1 MDNISYSY
9 ICNQLRHVADG
20 VTDIA
25 NNNGYDFSDNA
36 TEGVAFSKGN
46 TDTYEYTYDNNGNM
60 IADDNKGITVTYNYH
75 NLPTIVDFGS
85 GNKIHWYYDAGG
97 SKLRKVLY
105 TGGTQT
111 SQKDYASGFIYVD
124 ESIEN
129 STNLIGNKLLKAH
142 VKLII
147 DKSDSLYKH
156 DSDICKCCFRG
167 MMRLIKEYAKFEE
180 TVEF

>member
-1 MDNISYSY
+1 MDMTTAMVRRCD
-9 ICNQLRHVADG
+9 ICGKR
-20 VTDIA
+20 
-25 NNNGYDFSDNA
+25 
-36 TEGVAFSKGN
+36 EGVELTEN
-46 TDTYEYTYDNNGNM
+46 
-60 IADDNKGITVTYNYH
+60 
-75 NLPTIVDFGS
+75 DFTT
-85 GNKIHWYYDAGG
+85 
-97 SKLRKVLY
+97 KLSLKL
-105 TGGTQT
+105 
-111 SQKDYASGFIYVD
+111 KDYNGDPILVSCGIHTKPLGSSKKADKHLIDDVIRDYNPIAYVD